1 MKKIHKFSKTIALT
15 LLLAIMV
22 SFVPKVNTSAS
33 TVNLCK
39 YIDKNFTWRSAP
51 EGIYL
56 DLEYDT
62 ISLGAIC
69 EGDTIDNLTC
79 HIDDVTDSHPGVF
92 SCTFDIAADGTVTT
106 FSRSFAEGRY
116 KIYFTGNADI
126 TKTFACIA
134 FTKKDPLVDF
144 VFPWP

>member
-22 SFVPKVNTSAS
+22 SVPKVNTSAS

-51 EGIYL
+51 EAIYL
-56 DLEYDT
+56 DLDYDT

-69 EGDTIDNLTC
+69 EGEQADQLIC
-79 HIDDVTDSHPGVF
+79 HINDVTDSHPGVF
-92 SCTFDIAADGTVTT
+92 SKTCAFKADGEVHPLPYD
-106 FSRSFAEGRY
+106 FPKGRY

-126 TKTFACIA
+126 TKTFACIV